1 MVGFREG
8 TSELYRRRPRTE
20 ASLRSPRDPRSEALT
35 ETAFGA
41 LVIILAG
48 ALARHFRVLSRE
60 DGPALVRIVIYLG
73 LPPLIF
79 LIIAR
84 ADLHGALLLI
94 PLAAIV
100 VHVVLLVIGWAST
113 RVWGMEPT
121 RAGALILAVAVGNTG
136 FFGLPLIAASGA
148 GFSLAAAVMY
158 DVGTGLITWTSTVAV
173 ASSYGRAPGAPRP
186 SFGQLGR
193 ALLLPP
199 NWGLAAGVVVNL
211 AGVDDLPRLIERPL
225 ELLAASVLPLTM
237 LYTGLTIELRGLPR
251 LWGEVSYSAVMRLFV
266 AGVIGLVVAL
276 AFQFKGDVLHTV
288 VIMAAMP
295 TAMMSLVIGSR
306 SGLRADVLA
315 AAVVVTTVLATA
327 TLPLWRAALL

>member
-1 MVGFREG
+1 MVGFSDG
-8 TSELYRRRPRTE
+8 TRQLYLRRPPRGR
-20 ASLRSPRDPRSEALT
+20 SIRSPRDPRSEALT

-60 DGPALVRIVIYLG
+60 DGPALVRIVIYLA

-79 LIIAR
+79 LIIVR

-94 PLAAIV
+94 PIAAIL
-100 VHVVLLVIGWAST
+100 VHVVLLGIGWAST
-113 RVWGMEPT
+113 RVWGMEPS

-148 GFSLAAAVMY
+148 GFSLPAAVLY
-158 DVGTGLITWTSTVAV
+158 DVGTGLITWTLTVAV
-173 ASSYGRAPGAPRP
+173 ASAFGRAPGAPRP
-186 SFGQLGR
+186 SLRQLGS

-211 AGVDDLPRLIERPL
+211 AGVDDLPLLIERPL
-225 ELLAASVLPLTM
+225 ELLAAAVLPLTM
-237 LYTGLTIELRGLPR
+237 LYTGITIELRGLPR
-251 LWGEVSYSAVMRLFV
+251 LWGEVSYSAVMRLLV
-266 AGVIGLVVAL
+266 AGVIGLIVAT
-276 AFQFKGDVLHTV
+276 AFQFEGDVLHTV

-295 TAMMSLVIGSR
+295 TAMMSLVIGAR

-315 AAVVVTTVLATA
+315 AAVVVTTVLATV